1 MATNFAGV
9 SDSIS
14 GPVGVVAAGA
24 EAAKQDPAGLFQFA
38 AIINVNLAVINML
51 PLPVRLTKSCGC
63 ACRVIMHVLGA
74 GRPNTTAPA
83 RDQALTEAIV

>member
-51 PLPVRLTKSCGC
+51 PLPVGSHNLAVLSGS
-63 ACRVIMHVLGA
+63 HVMSSA
-74 GRPNTTAPA
+74 TVC
-83 RDQALTEAIV
+83 D